1 MRSPPTLAIVVPCY
15 NEEEGLS
22 TTVSTLRT
30 LLNGLSRSGKC
41 AANSL
46 IILVDDG
53 SRDATWTVIEK
64 EWAEAPEVVIGIR
77 LAVNGGHQNALA
89 AGLDYATERSSATI
103 SIDADLQD
111 DLSALEKM
119 LDHYLDGSEIV
130 LGVKNTRTGDTLV
143 KRVTAWGFYGLLRW
157 MGVKV
162 QPQHADFRLLSSA
175 ALKNL
180 RQFPEYHLFLRGFPF
195 LLHRQVTTVHYD
207 ISDRKM
213 GTSKYTFRKMMS
225 LALNGITSFS
235 IMPLRII
242 TVLGFFIFLL
252 SGVLSIGAVIT
263 ALRGEAVPGWASTTV
278 PLYLLG
284 GVNMLC
290 LGVVGE
296 YIGKT
301 YMEAKRRPRY
311 LVDTI
316 LPQAGE

>member
-1 MRSPPTLAIVVPCY
+1 MRSPPKLAIVVPCY
-15 NEEEGLS
+15 NEDEGLAS
-22 TTVSTLRT
+22 TVSTLKH
-30 LLNGLSRSGKC
+30 LLSSLAESGKC
-41 AANSL
+41 TSDSI

-53 SRDATWTVIEK
+53 SQDATWDVIHR
-64 EWAEAPEVVIGIR
+64 EWIKAPQSVVGLR

-89 AGLDYATERSSATI
+89 AGLDYATDHAAATI

-111 DLSALEKM
+111 DLSALAKM
-119 LDHYLDGSEIV
+119 LDHYIGGAEIV
-130 LGVKNTRTGDTLV
+130 LGVKNSRTGDSIP
-143 KRVTAWGFYGLLRW
+143 KRFTAWGFYALLRS

-162 QPQHADFRLLSSA
+162 QPQHADFRLMSSA
-175 ALKNL
+175 ALRNL

-195 LLHRQVTTVHYD
+195 LLHNKVTTVHYD
-207 ISDRKM
+207 ISDRKV
-213 GTSKYTFRKMMS
+213 GTSKYTLRKMIS

-235 IMPLRII
+235 IMPLRVI
-242 TVLGFFIFLL
+242 TLLGFVIFLL
-252 SGVLSIGAVIT
+252 SGIFSVGAIIT

-290 LGVVGE
+290 LGIVGE

-311 LVDTI
+311 LVDTT
-316 LPQAGE
+316 LSAPVE